1 MLSKGSDMA
10 IRPVNGFFQHLRRAM
25 LLRAGAGLTDAQLLQ
40 EYIDRR
46 DQAAFAAIVQRHGP
60 MVWGVCRRVL
70 TSHHDAE
77 DAFQATLLVL
87 VRRAASI
94 ASPELLANWLY
105 GVAHQTAIKAR
116 ATSARRKGRER
127 QVTEMPEP
135 AVSEPDRWND
145 LQYALDEEL
154 SRLPDIHRVVLVLC
168 DLEGKTRKEAALDLG
183 LAEGTVASRLARAR
197 AILAKR
203 LAHRGVALS
212 SSALAAALLH
222 NAASASVPDSVV
234 LSTISAANLF
244 AAGPAATA
252 GALSPKV
259 AALTERVLNA
269 MVMSKLKAIVAV
281 VLVLGF
287 LATGATALS
296 YRGGAAPSDDPENPK
311 TTSSPKAAEAS
322 PTPDDQVVERN
333 KDGKAE
339 IAWGKAED
347 GLQAGVEFQLGGQTM
362 SKLDNLVV
370 KLRNVSTDPI
380 EVTPR
385 HVGLYSAKVYDL
397 KNRRLQGQA
406 AAVIG
411 ARKRITIQ
419 PEQVLELGSIAI
431 DNHVDDRHRWPGY
444 KPAGMDKDLTF
455 WVNTG
460 EKYRASFSDVVDE
473 SPSLST
479 GWVSFTPHSKTSGV
493 EFGSHEITKPLP
505 ASPPVEAVTMTIKD
519 VTLTDVDE
527 DSGTISVSFGNKDN
541 PTKLLNVPLAKEVRV
556 VASHVLPGVANN
568 VPFQWEFARRL
579 RGKVVSIRVIPS
591 DKGVSVN
598 SICSGND

>member
-1 MLSKGSDMA
+1 MA
-10 IRPVNGFFQHLRRAM
+10 IRQLKGVIQHLRGAM
-25 LLRAGAGLTDAQLLQ
+25 LSRAGVGLPDARLL
-40 EYIDRR
+40 EDYVDRR

-70 TSHHDAE
+70 GSYHDAE
-77 DAFQATLLVL
+77 DAFQATFLVL
-87 VRRAASI
+87 VRRATSI
-94 ASPELLANWLY
+94 TSPELLGNWLY

-116 ATSARRKGRER
+116 STVSRRKGRER

-135 AVSEPDRWND
+135 AVPEPARRYH

-168 DLEGKTRKEAALDLG
+168 DLEGKTRKEAARDLG

-197 AILAKR
+197 AMLAKR
-203 LAHRGVALS
+203 LAQRGTVI
-212 SSALAAALLH
+212 SSATLAAALMH

-234 LSTISAANLF
+234 ISTIVAAKGF
-244 AAGPAATA
+244 AAGPAA
-252 GALSPKV
+252 ALGMVSPTV
-259 AALTERVLNA
+259 VALTEKVLNA
-269 MVMSKLKAIVAV
+269 MVISKLKAIFAV

-287 LATGATALS
+287 LASGAAALS
-296 YRGGAAPSDDPENPK
+296 YRSGGAASDDPDNTN
-311 TTSSPKAAEAS
+311 TTNSASAKQSPAPGDQLAEAG
-322 PTPDDQVVERN
+322 
-333 KDGKAE
+333 KDGKPE

-362 SKLDNLVV
+362 SRLDCLVL
-370 KLRNVSTDPI
+370 KLRNVSKDAI

-385 HVGLYSAKVYDL
+385 PVWLYSAKMYDS
-397 KNRRLQGQA
+397 KNRRLAGRMA
-406 AAVIG
+406 DGIG
-411 ARKRITIQ
+411 SVDQKRKRIKLQ

-431 DNHVDDRHRWPGY
+431 DNSKDDWHRWPGY

-455 WVNTG
+455 WVNTE

-479 GWVSFTPHSKTSGV
+479 GWLSFIPHLKTGV
-493 EFGSHEITKPLP
+493 EFGVHEITKPLP
-505 ASPPVEAVTMTIKD
+505 ADSPAEAVTMTIKD
-519 VTLTDVDE
+519 ATLTDVDE
-527 DSGTISVSFGNKDN
+527 DSGTISVSFGKKDN
-541 PTKLLNVPLAKEVRV
+541 PTKLLNVPVAKDVRV

-568 VPFQWEFARRL
+568 VPFQWEYAKRL
-579 RGKVVSIRVIPS
+579 RGKVVSVRISAS
-591 DKGVSVN
+591 DKALAVS